1 VRRENEEREEK
12 KGRKGR
18 ERYTYILHTTKF
30 QRSEHALGPR
40 RVYCR
45 DGRLF
50 ERIYQIKSNRHRIY
64 AVLMVPGASISPQNE
79 SIRLSTPPPTQRSM
93 SLLDLD
99 DVDELL
105 DQLDAVT
112 TEGLTE
118 ALHPPDPPE
127 ASHSQTPYR
136 QLAPAPVRNT
146 STSTARMPA
155 REGATSGGGRRP
167 CPQPLTEQERL
178 LPMANVGRIM
188 AMQLAKDA
196 KISRDAKVLMQEIVS
211 EFICFVSSESV
222 DLAIEENSRTI
233 TREAI
238 LGAMSRLDFDSFLL
252 CLDMMHSHSDEG
264 ASTSSDSK
272 PAPPMG

>member
-1 VRRENEEREEK
+1 
-12 KGRKGR
+12 
-18 ERYTYILHTTKF
+18 
-30 QRSEHALGPR
+30 
-40 RVYCR
+40 
-45 DGRLF
+45 
-50 ERIYQIKSNRHRIY
+50 
-64 AVLMVPGASISPQNE
+64 
-79 SIRLSTPPPTQRSM
+79 M

-127 ASHSQTPYR
+127 ASHSQTQYR

-146 STSTARMPA
+146 PTSTARMPA
-155 REGATSGGGRRP
+155 RDGAGGRRP

-196 KISRDAKVLMQEIVS
+196 KISRDAKVLMQEMLS

-222 DLAIEENSRTI
+222 DYAIEENNRTI
-233 TREAI
+233 THDAI
-238 LGAMSRLDFDSFLL
+238 LGAMSRLDFDSFLP
-252 CLDMMHSHSDEG
+252 CLEMLHSSAARPTDEG
-264 ASTSSDSK
+264 ASTSSECTSSDSK
-272 PAPPMG
+272 PAPPGGEHTRCGGGGDEIQRVP